1 MTEVVATMSIAL
13 DGGMWPYPSGAAV
26 GGYPY
31 YANAPGL
38 CSVQLNRGVEE
49 EQG

>member
-1 MTEVVATMSIAL
+1 MTNVVAIMPMSL
-13 DGGMWPYPSGAAV
+13 EGDMSPDRPGAAV

-31 YANAPGL
+31 YANTPGL